1 MATGTP
7 AHGQPQRLYLLVGML
22 CFWVLAIA
30 GRLVQLQ
37 VVDYGEFAQRAQRQQ
52 QRTIEVAPK
61 RGVIYD
67 RNGQELAM
75 SVRVDSVFAVPS
87 EIPDQATAATLL
99 ANVLGTDSEEILTRL
114 KSSRAF
120 CWVARKLDAPT
131 SERIRA
137 LNLRGIY
144 FQKESKRFYPKREL
158 AAQALGYVGLDDE
171 GLGGIERAYDAK
183 LRGAP
188 GKMLISLD
196 ARRRWFGRVE
206 REPVQGQSLVLTM
219 DEKIQYIAE
228 RELEAAMQQTHAE
241 AGTIVVQNP
250 HTGEILA
257 LASRP
262 TFNPNTFQKVQP
274 EALKNRAVSDV
285 YEPGST
291 FKIVTLAAAL
301 EEKLARPDEVI
312 DCQMGSI
319 TLSGVRIR
327 DHKAFGML
335 TVPQILIYSS
345 DVGAI
350 KLGLRLGEERFDR
363 YIRAFGFGSQT
374 GVELPGETRGLAR
387 PVNRWSKVSIGAIS
401 MGQEIGVT
409 PVQLA
414 AMVSTIANDGVRMPP
429 RLVVD
434 VTAPGTPLQNVAFHP
449 ADGRRVISPLTAAEM
464 KKAMQRVVLEGTGRR
479 AILDGYSAAGKT
491 GTAQKI
497 DPATRSYS
505 HWKHVATFAGFAPV
519 NNPAVT
525 VAVILDSP
533 VGPHEGGQVSA
544 PVFQRVTQQVL
555 AYLNVPHDVEPRS
568 VRNRQLLQA
577 AAHVNDA
584 DVAEGG
590 TDRLGWDLPPAETEP
605 AGETQVAA
613 VPAAPAKEVGA
624 KLLPAAVRTAQAA
637 PPVAAAPPLQAP
649 APPSANGTVVLDVEG
664 GVVVPS
670 LIGKPLREAI
680 EVAQE
685 SGIEL
690 EVIGSGVARAQ
701 APPPGTRIPAGARV
715 AVRFAR

>member
-1 MATGTP
+1 MLVPSMATGTP

-30 GRLVQLQ
+30 CRLVQLQ

-99 ANVLGTDSEEILTRL
+99 ADVLGTDSEEILTRL

-120 CWVARKLDAPT
+120 CWIARKLDAPT
-131 SERIRA
+131 ADRIRA

-144 FQKESKRFYPKREL
+144 FQKESKRFYPNREL

-171 GLGGIERAYDAK
+171 GLGGIERAYEAK

-206 REPVQGQSLVLTM
+206 REPEPGQSLVLTL

-241 AGTIVVQNP
+241 SGTVIVQNP

-262 TFNPNTFQKVQP
+262 TFNPNTFQKAAPQ
-274 EALKNRAVSDV
+274 ALKNRAVSDV

-301 EEKLARPDEVI
+301 EEKLARPDELI

-319 TLSGVRIR
+319 TVSGVRIR
-327 DHKAFGML
+327 DHKPFGML

-350 KLGLRLGEERFDR
+350 KMGLRLGEERFDR

-401 MGQEIGVT
+401 MGQEIGIT

-429 RLVVD
+429 RVVVD
-434 VTAPGTPLQNVAFHP
+434 VTAPGTPLQNVSFHP
-449 ADGRRVISPLTAAEM
+449 ADGRRVISPLTALEM

-479 AILDGYSAAGKT
+479 AILDGYTVGGKT

-525 VAVILDSP
+525 VVVVLDSP

-568 VRNRQLLQA
+568 VRNRELMQA
-577 AAHVNDA
+577 AAKVGDA
-584 DVAEGG
+584 EIAEGSP
-590 TDRLGWDLPPAETEP
+590 DRLGWDLPQAESQPAP
-605 AGETQVAA
+605 ETQVATTPMPA
-613 VPAAPAKEVGA
+613 AAPAAAQAPGRSNDA
-624 KLLPAAVRTAQAA
+624 NAQLLPAAVRTAQVVPPA
-637 PPVAAAPPLQAP
+637 PAPPPLQAP
-649 APPSANGTVVLDVEG
+649 AAPPANGTVVLDTEG

-680 EVAQE
+680 ELAQE

-690 EVIGSGVARAQ
+690 EVIG
-701 APPPGTRIPAGARV
+701 
-715 AVRFAR
+715 